1 MQKLFISKH
10 KNGYYYIYYIDLNGK
25 RKSITTKTKVKSEA
39 LKALSNFDK
48 MISNKKNIVANDLTL
63 KQFRWKFLK
72 HSESYHSWKT
82 TLDYKSTFNEMEEY
96 FGNIL
101 LTEFTQRNIEEF
113 IQMKIRKK
121 SLHTGRRHLINIKAM
136 FSKAVAYGFLQ
147 SNPAKN
153 IKRIKPPERLPLFF
167 TREEFDSLLKVIDN
181 QDWKDLVEFAVNTGL
196 RQMEILNLHKRQF
209 NKQDKLIILDNHYH
223 TTKSRKIRNMPLN
236 NRALAIVSS
245 RVSSPSPVN
254 NELIFTLNGQ
264 RILQDNLQDK
274 FRKYVVA
281 AELNPKLTFHCLRHT
296 FASWLVQKGVS
307 IYEVSKLL
315 GHADIKTTQIY
326 AHLRSDDLRNAVER
340 LD

>member
-1 MQKLFISKH
+1 MKKLYLSKH
-10 KNGYYYIYYIDLNGK
+10 RNGYYYIYYFDDSGK
-25 RKSITTKTKVKSEA
+25 RKSITTKTRIKSEA
-39 LKALSNFDK
+39 LKVLSNFDELIK
-48 MISNKKNIVANDLTL
+48 AKNTIDPRELTL

-72 HSESYHSWKT
+72 YSESIHAWKT
-82 TLDYKSTFNEMEEY
+82 TLDYKSTFNEMESY

-101 LTEFTQRNIEEF
+101 LTEFTHRSIEEF
-113 IQMKIRKK
+113 IQMKIRKV
-121 SLHTGRRHLINIKAM
+121 SLYTGRRHLINIKAM
-136 FSKAVAYGFLQ
+136 FSKAVAYGYLE

-167 TREEFDSLLKVIDN
+167 TREEIDALMKVIDN
-181 QDWKDLVEFAVNTGL
+181 KDWKDIVEFAVNTGL

-209 NKQDKLIILDNHYH
+209 NEQDRMIILDNRYH

-236 NRALAIVSS
+236 NRALEIVAR
-245 RVSSPSPVN
+245 RVEDEKG
-254 NELIFTLNGQ
+254 ELIFTLDGV

-274 FRKYVVA
+274 FRKYVEA
-281 AELNPKLTFHCLRHT
+281 AELNPKLTFHSLRHT

-340 LD
+340 LE

>member
-1 MQKLFISKH
+1 MKKLFISKH
-10 KNGYYYIYYIDLNGK
+10 KNGFYYIYYSDDNGK
-25 RKSITTKTKVKSEA
+25 RQSITTKTKIKSEA
-39 LKALSNFDK
+39 LKVLSNFDELIK
-48 MISNKKNIVANDLTL
+48 VKNTADPKQLTL
-63 KQFRWKFLK
+63 KQYRWKFLK

-82 TLDYKSTFNEMEEY
+82 TLDYKSTFNELEKH
-96 FGNIL
+96 FGDIPLNQ
-101 LTEFTQRNIEEF
+101 FSQQGIEEF
-113 IQMKIRKK
+113 IQKKIREK
-121 SLHTGRRHLINIKAM
+121 SLLTGRRHLINIKA
-136 FSKAVAYGFLQ
+136 SLNKAVALGYLN

-167 TREEFDSLLKVIDN
+167 TREEFDSLLKVTDN
-181 QDWKDLVEFAVNTGL
+181 QDWRDLVEFAVNTGL

-236 NRALAIVSS
+236 SRVFEIVSS
-245 RVSSPSPVN
+245 RVAN
-254 NELIFTLNGQ
+254 AKGDLIFTLNGE

-274 FRKYVVA
+274 FRKYVTA

-315 GHADIKTTQIY
+315 GHADIKTTEIY
-326 AHLRSDDLRNAVER
+326 AHLRSDDLRRSVEL

>member
-39 LKALSNFDK
+39 LKVLSNFDQL
-48 MISNKKNIVANDLTL
+48 IGTKKNLIANDLTL

-82 TLDYKSTFNEMEEY
+82 TLDYKSTFNEMEDY
-96 FGNIL
+96 FENIL
-101 LTEFTQRNIEEF
+101 LTEFTQRSIEEF
-113 IQMKIRKK
+113 IQMKIRKV

-136 FSKAVAYGFLQ
+136 FSKAVAYGYLE

-181 QDWKDLVEFAVNTGL
+181 RDWKDLVEFAVNTGL

-209 NKQDKLIILDNHYH
+209 NKQDRSIILDNHYH

-236 NRALAIVSS
+236 SRAFEIVSR
-245 RVSSPSPVN
+245 RVDN
-254 NELIFTLNGQ
+254 AKGELIFTLDGE

-274 FRKYVVA
+274 FRKYVEA

-326 AHLRSDDLRNAVER
+326 AHLRSDDLRNAVES
-340 LD
+340 LE

>member
-1 MQKLFISKH
+1 MFLTKL
-10 KNGYYYIYYIDLNGK
+10 KNGYYYVYFIDVNGK
-25 RKSITTKTKVKSEA
+25 RNKISTRTKGKSEA
-39 LKALSNFDK
+39 RSFLITFQSTF
-48 MISNKKNIVANDLTL
+48 SERKKEKLEPLTL

-101 LTEFTQRNIEEF
+101 LTEFTQRSIEEF
-113 IQMKIRKK
+113 IQMKIRKV

-136 FSKAVAYGFLQ
+136 FNKAVAYGFLE

-167 TREEFDSLLKVIDN
+167 SKEEFDSLLKVIDN

-196 RQMEILNLHKRQF
+196 RQMEILNLHRRQF
-209 NKQDKLIILDNHYH
+209 NKRDRLIILDNHYH

-236 NRALAIVSS
+236 SRAYEIVSS
-245 RVSSPSPVN
+245 RVTN
-254 NELIFTLNGQ
+254 AEGDLIFTLDGE

-274 FRKYVVA
+274 FRKYVEA
-281 AELNPKLTFHCLRHT
+281 AELNTKLTFHCLRHT

>member
-1 MQKLFISKH
+1 MFLAKL
-10 KNGYYYIYYIDLNGK
+10 KNGYYYIYFIETNGK
-25 RKSITTKTKVKSEA
+25 RNKVSTRTKIKSEA
-39 LKALSNFDK
+39 RKFL
-48 MISNKKNIVANDLTL
+48 ISFQSTFSERKKEKLEPLTL

-101 LTEFTQRNIEEF
+101 LTKFTQRSIEEF
-113 IQMKIRKK
+113 IQMKIRKV

-136 FSKAVAYGFLQ
+136 FSKAVAHGYLE

-209 NKQDKLIILDNHYH
+209 DKQDRLIILDNHYH
-223 TTKSRKIRNMPLN
+223 TTKSRKIRNMPMN
-236 NRALAIVSS
+236 NRAFEIVS
-245 RVSSPSPVN
+245 RRIDN
-254 NELIFTLNGQ
+254 AKGELIFTLDGA

-274 FRKYVVA
+274 FRKYIEA
-281 AELNPKLTFHCLRHT
+281 AGLNTKLTFHCLRHT

-340 LD
+340 LE

>member
-1 MQKLFISKH
+1 MTKLYLSKH
-10 KNGYYYIYYIDLNGK
+10 KNGYYYIYYNDDNGK
-25 RKSITTKTKVKSEA
+25 RQSITTKTKIKSEA
-39 LKALSNFDK
+39 HKVLSNFDDIIK
-48 MISNKKNIVANDLTL
+48 EKNHVDPKQLTL
-63 KQFRWKFLK
+63 KQFKWKFLK

-101 LTEFTQRNIEEF
+101 LNEFTQRSIEEF
-113 IQMKIRKK
+113 IQMKIRKR

-136 FSKAVAYGFLQ
+136 FSKAVAYGFLE

-153 IKRIKPPERLPLFF
+153 IKRIKPPERLPMFF
-167 TREEFDSLLKVIDN
+167 TKEEFSKLLETIDN
-181 QDWKDLVEFAVNTGL
+181 KDWKDLVEFAVNTGL

-209 NKQDKLIILDNHYH
+209 DKQDRLIILDNHYH

-236 NRALAIVSS
+236 SRAFEIVSS
-245 RVSSPSPVN
+245 RVAN
-254 NELIFTLNGQ
+254 AKGDLIFTLDGA

-274 FRKYVVA
+274 FRKYVED
-281 AELNPKLTFHCLRHT
+281 AELNTKLTFHCLRHT

-315 GHADIKTTQIY
+315 GHSDIKTTQIY

-340 LD
+340 LE

>member
-1 MQKLFISKH
+1 MFLTKL
-10 KNGYYYIYYIDLNGK
+10 KNGYYYVYFVDINGK
-25 RKSITTKTKVKSEA
+25 RNKISTKTKIRSEA
-39 LKALSNFDK
+39 RRFL
-48 MISNKKNIVANDLTL
+48 ISFQSSFSERKRKKLEPLIL

-72 HSESYHSWKT
+72 HSESIHAWKT
-82 TLDYKSTFNEMEEY
+82 TLDYKSTFNEMETY

-101 LTEFTQRNIEEF
+101 LTEFTHRNIEEF
-113 IQMKIRKK
+113 IQLKIRKK
-121 SLHTGRRHLINIKAM
+121 SLLTGRRHLINIKAM
-136 FSKAVAYGFLQ
+136 FSKAVAYGYLE

-167 TREEFDSLLKVIDN
+167 TREEFDKLLKVIDN
-181 QDWKDLVEFAVNTGL
+181 QDWRDIVEFAVNTGL
-196 RQMEILNLHKRQF
+196 RQMEILNLHKQQF
-209 NKQDKLIILDNHYH
+209 NKQDRMIILDNHYH

-236 NRALAIVSS
+236 NRALEIVARRVAIAKGD
-245 RVSSPSPVN
+245 
-254 NELIFTLNGQ
+254 LIFTLNGE

-274 FRKYVVA
+274 FRKYIEA

-315 GHADIKTTQIY
+315 GHADIATTQIY
-326 AHLRSDDLRNAVER
+326 AHLRSDDLRDAVEM

>member
-1 MQKLFISKH
+1 MFLTKL
-10 KNGYYYIYYIDLNGK
+10 KNGYYYVYFIDINGK
-25 RKSITTKTKVKSEA
+25 RNKVSTRTKVKSEA
-39 LKALSNFDK
+39 REFL
-48 MISNKKNIVANDLTL
+48 ISFQSTFSERKKEKLEPLTL

-82 TLDYKSTFNEMEEY
+82 TLDYKSTFNEMEKY

-101 LTEFTQRNIEEF
+101 LTEFTHRSIEEF
-113 IQMKIRKK
+113 IQMKIRKR

-136 FSKAVAYGFLQ
+136 FNKAVAYGFLE

-167 TREEFDSLLKVIDN
+167 TKEEFDSLLKVIDN

-209 NKQDKLIILDNHYH
+209 NKQDRLIILDNHYH

-236 NRALAIVSS
+236 GRALAIVLS
-245 RVSSPSPVN
+245 RVSSPSPIN
-254 NELIFTLNGQ
+254 NELIFTLDGQ

-274 FRKYVVA
+274 FRKYVEA
-281 AELNPKLTFHCLRHT
+281 AKLNPKLTFHCLRHT

-340 LD
+340 LE

>member
-10 KNGYYYIYYIDLNGK
+10 KNGYYYVYYIDLNGK
-25 RKSITTKTKVKSEA
+25 RKSITTKTKIKSEA

-48 MISNKKNIVANDLTL
+48 LISNKKSTIANDLTL

-101 LTEFTQRNIEEF
+101 LSEFSQRNIEEF
-113 IQMKIRKK
+113 IQMKIRKR

-136 FSKAVAYGFLQ
+136 FSKAVAYGFLEN
-147 SNPAKN
+147 NPAKN

-167 TREEFDSLLKVIDN
+167 TKEEFDSLLKVIDN
-181 QDWKDLVEFAVNTGL
+181 QDWKELVEFAVNTGL

-209 NKQDKLIILDNHYH
+209 NKQDRLIILDNHYH
-223 TTKSRKIRNMPLN
+223 TTKSRKIRNMPMN
-236 NRALAIVSS
+236 IKAFEIVSR
-245 RVSSPSPVN
+245 RVDN
-254 NELIFTLNGQ
+254 AKGELIFTLDDT

-274 FRKYVVA
+274 FRKYVEL

>member
-1 MQKLFISKH
+1 MFLTKL
-10 KNGYYYIYYIDLNGK
+10 KNGYYYVYFLDINGK
-25 RKSITTKTKVKSEA
+25 RNKISTRTKIRSEARKFLILFQTTFSERKKVKLEP
-39 LKALSNFDK
+39 
-48 MISNKKNIVANDLTL
+48 LTL
-63 KQFRWKFLK
+63 KQFRWEFLK

-82 TLDYKSTFNEMEEY
+82 TLDYKSTFNEMLVY
-96 FGNIL
+96 FGDIL

-113 IQMKIRKK
+113 IQMKIRKV
-121 SLHTGRRHLINIKAM
+121 SLHTGRRHLINVKAILNR
-136 FSKAVAYGFLQ
+136 AVAYGYLEN
-147 SNPAKN
+147 NPAKN
-153 IKRIKPPERLPLFF
+153 IKRIKPPEKLPLFF
-167 TREEFDSLLKVIDN
+167 TKEEFNELLKAIDN
-181 QDWKDLVEFAVNTGL
+181 NDWKDIVEFAVNTGL

-209 NKQDKLIILDNHYH
+209 SEQDRMIILDNHYH

-236 NRALAIVSS
+236 ARAFEIVSR
-245 RVSSPSPVN
+245 RVTNEKS
-254 NELIFTLNGQ
+254 ELIFTLDGE

-326 AHLRSDDLRNAVER
+326 AHLRSDDLRDAVAK

>member
-1 MQKLFISKH
+1 MFLTKL
-10 KNGYYYIYYIDLNGK
+10 KNGYYYVYFIDINSK
-25 RKSITTKTKVKSEA
+25 RNKISTRTKIRSEA
-39 LKALSNFDK
+39 KKFL
-48 MISNKKNIVANDLTL
+48 ISFQSTFNERKREKLEPLTL

-72 HSESYHSWKT
+72 HSESIHAWKT
-82 TLDYKSTFNEMEEY
+82 TLDYKSTFNEMESY

-101 LTEFTQRNIEEF
+101 LTEFTHRSIEEF
-113 IQMKIRKK
+113 IQMKIRKV

-136 FSKAVAYGFLQ
+136 LSKAVAHGYLE

-167 TREEFDSLLKVIDN
+167 TREEFDELLKVIDN
-181 QDWKDLVEFAVNTGL
+181 NDWRDIVEFAVNTGL

-209 NKQDKLIILDNHYH
+209 NKQDRLIILDNHYH

-236 NRALAIVSS
+236 TRALEIVSS
-245 RVSSPSPVN
+245 RVAN
-254 NELIFTLNGQ
+254 AKGELVFTLDGE
-264 RILQDNLQDK
+264 RMLQDNLQDK
-274 FRKYVVA
+274 FRKYVAA
-281 AELNPKLTFHCLRHT
+281 AELNPKLTFHSLRHT

-326 AHLRSDDLRNAVER
+326 AHLRSDDLRNAVEM

>member
-1 MQKLFISKH
+1 MFLTKL
-10 KNGYYYIYYIDLNGK
+10 KNGYYYIYFIDVNGK
-25 RKSITTKTKVKSEA
+25 RNKISARTRIRSEA
-39 LKALSNFDK
+39 RKFL
-48 MISNKKNIVANDLTL
+48 ISFQSTFSERKKEKLEPLTL

-101 LTEFTQRNIEEF
+101 LTEFTQRSIEEF
-113 IQMKIRKK
+113 IQMKIRKV

-136 FSKAVAYGFLQ
+136 FSKAVAYGYLEN
-147 SNPAKN
+147 NPAKN
-153 IKRIKPPERLPLFF
+153 IKRIKLPERLPLFF

-181 QDWKDLVEFAVNTGL
+181 QDWKDIVEFAVNTGL

-209 NKQDKLIILDNHYH
+209 NKQDQLIILDNHYH

-236 NRALAIVSS
+236 NRALEIVSS
-245 RVSSPSPVN
+245 RVAN
-254 NELIFTLNGQ
+254 AKGDLIFTLNGE

-274 FRKYVVA
+274 FRKYVEA
-281 AELNPKLTFHCLRHT
+281 AKLNPKLTFHCLRHT

>member
-1 MQKLFISKH
+1 MFLTKLKS
-10 KNGYYYIYYIDLNGK
+10 GYYYVYFFDTNGK
-25 RKSITTKTKVKSEA
+25 RNKVSTRTKVKSEA
-39 LKALSNFDK
+39 RSFL
-48 MISNKKNIVANDLTL
+48 ISFQSTFSERKKEKPEPLTL

-82 TLDYKSTFNEMEEY
+82 TLDYKSTFNEMDKY

-101 LTEFTQRNIEEF
+101 LTEFTQRSIEEF
-113 IQMKIRKK
+113 IQMKIRKR

-136 FSKAVAYGFLQ
+136 FSKAVAYGFLE

-209 NKQDKLIILDNHYH
+209 NKQDRLIILDNHYH

-236 NRALAIVSS
+236 SRAFAIVSS
-245 RVSSPSPVN
+245 RISSPGSAN
-254 NELIFTLNGQ
+254 NELIFKLNGE

-274 FRKYVVA
+274 FRKYVEL
-281 AELNPKLTFHCLRHT
+281 AELNTKLTFHCLRHT

>member
-1 MQKLFISKH
+1 MFLTKL
-10 KNGYYYIYYIDLNGK
+10 KNGYYYVYFIDINSK
-25 RKSITTKTKVKSEA
+25 RNKISTRTKIRSEA
-39 LKALSNFDK
+39 KKFL
-48 MISNKKNIVANDLTL
+48 ISFQSTFNERKREKLEPLTL

-72 HSESYHSWKT
+72 HSESIHAWKT
-82 TLDYKSTFNEMEEY
+82 TLDYKSTFNEMESY

-101 LTEFTQRNIEEF
+101 LTEFTHRSIEEF
-113 IQMKIRKK
+113 IQMKIRKV

-136 FSKAVAYGFLQ
+136 FSKAVAHGYLE

-167 TREEFDSLLKVIDN
+167 TREEFDELLKVIDN
-181 QDWKDLVEFAVNTGL
+181 NDWRDIVEFAVNTGL

-209 NKQDKLIILDNHYH
+209 NKQDRLIILDNHYH

-236 NRALAIVSS
+236 TRALEIVSS
-245 RVSSPSPVN
+245 RVAN
-254 NELIFTLNGQ
+254 AKGELVFTLDGE
-264 RILQDNLQDK
+264 RMLQDNLQDK
-274 FRKYVVA
+274 FRKYVAA
-281 AELNPKLTFHCLRHT
+281 AELNPKLTFHSLRHT

-326 AHLRSDDLRNAVER
+326 AHLRSDDLRNAVEM

>member
-1 MQKLFISKH
+1 MTKLYLSKH
-10 KNGYYYIYYIDLNGK
+10 KNGYYYIYYNDDNGK
-25 RKSITTKTKVKSEA
+25 RQSITTKTKIKTEA
-39 LKALSNFDK
+39 HKVLSNFDELIK
-48 MISNKKNIVANDLTL
+48 IKNAADPKQLTL
-63 KQFRWKFLK
+63 KQFKWKFLK

-82 TLDYKSTFNEMEEY
+82 TLDYKSTFNEMEKH
-96 FGNIL
+96 FGNIM
-101 LTEFTQRNIEEF
+101 LTEFNQRNIEEF
-113 IQMKIRKK
+113 IQTKIRKK

-136 FSKAVAYGFLQ
+136 FNKAVAYGFLE

-153 IKRIKPPERLPLFF
+153 IKRIKPQERLPMFF
-167 TREEFDSLLKVIDN
+167 TKEEFNKLLEVIDN
-181 QDWKDLVEFAVNTGL
+181 QDWKNLVEFAVNTGL

-209 NKQDKLIILDNHYH
+209 NMQDRIVILDNHYH
-223 TTKSRKIRNMPLN
+223 TTKSRKIRNMPMN
-236 NRALAIVSS
+236 NKAFDIVSR
-245 RVSSPSPVN
+245 RVDN
-254 NELIFTLNGQ
+254 AKGELVFTFNGE

-274 FRKYVVA
+274 FRNYVKA

-340 LD
+340 LE

>member
-1 MQKLFISKH
+1 MFLTKL
-10 KNGYYYIYYIDLNGK
+10 KNGYYYVYFIDINGK
-25 RKSITTKTKVKSEA
+25 RNKVSTRTKIKSEA
-39 LKALSNFDK
+39 RSFL
-48 MISNKKNIVANDLTL
+48 ISFQSTFSERKKEKLEPLTL

-101 LTEFTQRNIEEF
+101 LTEFTQRSIEEF
-113 IQMKIRKK
+113 IQMKIRKR

-136 FSKAVAYGFLQ
+136 FSKAVAYGFLE

-167 TREEFDSLLKVIDN
+167 TKEEFDSLLKVIDN

-209 NKQDKLIILDNHYH
+209 NKQDRLIILDNHYH

-236 NRALAIVSS
+236 NRAFEIVSI
-245 RVSSPSPVN
+245 RVANAKSD
-254 NELIFTLNGQ
+254 LIFTLNGE

-274 FRKYVVA
+274 FRKYVEA
-281 AELNPKLTFHCLRHT
+281 AELNTKLTFHCLRHT

-315 GHADIKTTQIY
+315 GHGDIKTTQIY

>member
-1 MQKLFISKH
+1 MKKLYLSKH
-10 KNGYYYIYYIDLNGK
+10 KNGYYYIYYNDDNGK
-25 RKSITTKTKVKSEA
+25 RQSITTKRRIKSEA
-39 LKALSNFDK
+39 LKVLSNFDELIK
-48 MISNKKNIVANDLTL
+48 TKNKVDPNYLTL
-63 KQFRWKFLK
+63 KQFRWEFLK

-82 TLDYKSTFNEMEEY
+82 TLDYKSTFNEMLVY
-96 FGNIL
+96 FGDIL
-101 LTEFTQRNIEEF
+101 LTEFTQRIIEEF
-113 IQMKIRKK
+113 IQMKIRKV
-121 SLHTGRRHLINIKAM
+121 SLHTGRRHLINVKAILNR
-136 FSKAVAYGFLQ
+136 AVAYGYLEN
-147 SNPAKN
+147 NPAKN
-153 IKRIKPPERLPLFF
+153 IKRIKPPEKLPLFF
-167 TREEFDSLLKVIDN
+167 TKEEFNELLKAIDN
-181 QDWKDLVEFAVNTGL
+181 NDWKDIVEFAVNTGL

-209 NKQDKLIILDNHYH
+209 SEQDRMIILDNHYH

-236 NRALAIVSS
+236 ARAFEIVSR
-245 RVSSPSPVN
+245 RVTNEKS
-254 NELIFTLNGQ
+254 ELIFTLDGE

-326 AHLRSDDLRNAVER
+326 AHLRSDDLRDAVAK